1 MLLEKMKPKTVYDK
15 RECDHLNA
23 IIKDWNRDAPVVRR
37 TLGDYAIPTDS
48 EMQVILADAYT
59 GDYLD
64 GTKADLFIDKVNR
77 AMTVQASRALLTLLI
92 SAKKTTDLGELSALR
107 SARIPY
113 RYVDRSLT
121 DSYRDLKAIKQGY
134 KKTKRFLSEVVL
146 PPECQDAWVAIST
159 SMDMLLEKMPPNFNR
174 NYLAHLT
181 NDMLFW
187 AKKLLDAAQTVR
199 FLQSDTDAPSESV
212 EAADSLLVLA
222 ANNLTSLATEAAE
235 IMRLVIEADAIMEA
249 REMGL

>member
-37 TLGDYAIPTDS
+37 VLGDYAIPTDS
-48 EMQVILADAYT
+48 EMQAVLSDAYAR
-59 GDYLD
+59 DYLD
-64 GTKADLFIDKVNR
+64 GTKVDLFIDKVNR
-77 AMTVQASRALLTLLI
+77 AMVRQVSRTLLTLLT
-92 SAKKTTDLGELSALR
+92 SAEETLNEVEIRALR
-107 SARIPY
+107 YARIPC
-113 RYVDRSLT
+113 RYADRMLS
-121 DSYRDLKAIKQGY
+121 DAHSDLKDIKQRY
-134 KKTKRFLSEVVL
+134 KKTKSTLSKVVL
-146 PPECQDAWVAIST
+146 ALGCQDAWVAIST

-212 EAADSLLVLA
+212 EAADSLLLSA
-222 ANNLTSLATEAAE
+222 INDLTPLATEAAE
-235 IMRLVIEADAIMEA
+235 IMRLIIEADVIMRA
-249 REMGL
+249 RRMDL